1 MGPNPLDPSS
11 FNHRFVTVPS
21 GHRYH
26 LVDQAPEHWRGP
38 VEQAPTVL
46 LCHGFP
52 DFWYGWRYQIVALAS
67 RGYRVICPSQLG
79 YGETSKP
86 GHPDPYSYKSVAYD
100 MNGVLDA
107 VGAGNVAVLGHD
119 WGGMVAWRFAQ
130 YFPHRTLC
138 LASACTPYMPPA
150 SSPSDRLLSTEALV
164 RTKVPNFGYQL
175 FFEREDTAGKIE
187 DVLDQFLAL
196 NFSPTARAEAVKG
209 GRKLPQMPVEEGGL
223 EKSIAKQAER
233 KRSGKA
239 RTPPQDPEYLY
250 YLRTFEKH
258 GLHAPLNWYRTRRVN
273 YFEEQQSGLSHS
285 FPAHIPALLFPAE
298 NDPALPPGMA
308 KSQGKYFPGG
318 NLRVEVIKGADHWL
332 LQDGNCRNLVTDKLA
347 AFVDEVLSGKWKPDS
362 APSKL

>member
-1 MGPNPLDPSS
+1 MAPNPLDPSS
-11 FNHRFVTVPS
+11 FNHRFVTAPS

-52 DFWYGWRYQIVALAS
+52 DLWYGWRYQIVALAS

-79 YGETSKP
+79 YCETSKP
-86 GHPDPYSYKSVAYD
+86 GHPEPYSYKSVAYD
-100 MNGVLDA
+100 ING
-107 VGAGNVAVLGHD
+107 
-119 WGGMVAWRFAQ
+119 

-138 LASACTPYMPPA
+138 LASACTPFMPPA
-150 SSPSDRLLSTEALV
+150 SSPSDRFLSNEVLV

-187 DVLDQFLAL
+187 EVLDQFLAL

-239 RTPPQDPEYLY
+239 RSPPQDPEYLY
-250 YLRTFEKH
+250 YLGTFKKH

-273 YFEEQQSGLSHS
+273 YFEEQESGLSHS
-285 FPAHIPALLFPAE
+285 FPAHIPALLLPAE

-332 LQDGNCRNLVTDKLA
+332 LQDGQCRNLVTDKLV